1 MFAECLKVL
10 VSKQERDA
18 HRCDR
23 VKVLRY
29 TNSLRAFQKLV
40 SGLTWSKRII
50 KTLLFHQVTLVVNGG
65 GGGARVWHSVDL
77 VYQLIALKVCLFV
90 P

>member
-1 MFAECLKVL
+1 MLPVPI
-10 VSKQERDA
+10 VVNKQERDA

-23 VKVLRY
+23 VKVLSY

-65 GGGARVWHSVDL
+65 GGGARVW
-77 VYQLIALKVCLFV
+77 QLLALKAGIFV